1 MRRILVA
8 MNDKSEG
15 IHIDWTRTIAGAL
28 AAVASAV
35 LLSTL
40 GAVGTIIGAAVGSIV
55 VTVSSALF
63 TQGLSSSKR
72 SLAKAQA
79 SAKQKVGIAHAEV
92 RRAER
97 SDDTEAQQGHLEHA
111 DERLEEAHEELDA
124 AALAVSPVSWRQRLR
139 LLPWRRILVGAGAMF
154 LVAVAA
160 ITAFELVAGRS
171 VSSFTGGSSDDS
183 GTTINHVRQGGS
195 GSDEGPSEPSESPEP
210 TDGSSPT
217 DEATPSESPSG
228 SPTGEPTPSDSSSP
242 SPLESSS
249 PSPSE
254 TPAEP
259 QVITSPT
266 P

>member
-1 MRRILVA
+1 MT
-8 MNDKSEG
+8 DKG
-15 IHIDWTRTIAGAL
+15 DGVHIDWTRTIAGAL

-55 VTVSSALF
+55 VTVASALF

-97 SDDTEAQQGHLEHA
+97 ADDTEAQQGHLEHA
-111 DERLEEAHEELDA
+111 DERLEEAHEDLDA
-124 AALAVSPVSWRQRLR
+124 AALAAAPVSWRERLK
-139 LLPWRRILVGAGAMF
+139 LLPWRRILVGAGVMF
-154 LVAVAA
+154 LVAVAV
-160 ITAFELVAGRS
+160 ITVFEVVAGRS
-171 VSSFTGGSSDDS
+171 VSSFTGGTSDDS
-183 GTTINHVRQGGS
+183 GTTINHVREGGS
-195 GSDEGPSEPSESPEP
+195 GRDEDPADPSESPDPSDEASP
-210 TDGSSPT
+210 SDDATPSESPSASST
-217 DEATPSESPSG
+217 DEATPSE
-228 SPTGEPTPSDSSSP
+228 TPTPSP
-242 SPLESSS
+242 VESSS
-249 PSPSE
+249 PSPSG

>member
-1 MRRILVA
+1 
-8 MNDKSEG
+8 MNDKSDG

-63 TQGLSSSKR
+63 AQGLSSSKR

-111 DERLEEAHEELDA
+111 DERLEEAHENLDA
-124 AALAVSPVSWRQRLR
+124 AALAAAPVSWRQRLT
-139 LLPWRRILVGAGAMF
+139 LLPWRRILIGAGVMF
-154 LVAVAA
+154 LVAVAV
-160 ITAFELVAGRS
+160 ITVFEVIAGRS
-171 VSSFTGGSSDDS
+171 VSSFTGGTSDDS

-195 GSDEGPSEPSESPEP
+195 GSDEGPADPTESPSPTDDATPSDDVSPSES
-210 TDGSSPT
+210 TSDSPT
-217 DEATPSESPSG
+217 DEATPSET
-228 SPTGEPTPSDSSSP
+228 PTP
-242 SPLESSS
+242 SPLESST
-249 PSPSE
+249 PSPSG

>member
-1 MRRILVA
+1 
-8 MNDKSEG
+8 MNDKRDG
-15 IHIDWTRTIAGAL
+15 AHIDWTRTIAGAL

-55 VTVSSALF
+55 VTISSALF

-79 SAKQKVGIAHAEV
+79 SAMQKVGIAHAEV

-97 SDDTEAQQGHLEHA
+97 TDDTEVQEGHLEHA

-124 AALAVSPVSWRQRLR
+124 AALAATPPSWRERLT
-139 LLPWRRILVGAGAMF
+139 LLPWRRILVGAGVMF
-154 LVAVAA
+154 LIAVVV
-160 ITAFELVAGRS
+160 ITVFEVIAGRS

-183 GTTINHVRQGGS
+183 GTTINHVREGGS
-195 GSDEGPSEPSESPEP
+195 GRDDRPDPSESP
-210 TDGSSPT
+210 DPT
-217 DEATPSESPSG
+217 DEASPSETPSESPSE
-228 SPTGEPTPSDSSSP
+228 SPTGEATPSETPTPSP
-242 SPLESSS
+242 MESSS

>member
-1 MRRILVA
+1 
-8 MNDKSEG
+8 MNDKRDG
-15 IHIDWTRTIAGAL
+15 AHIDWTRTIAGAL

-55 VTVSSALF
+55 VTISSALF

-79 SAKQKVGIAHAEV
+79 SAMQKVGIAHAEV

-97 SDDTEAQQGHLEHA
+97 TDDTEVQEGHLEHA

-124 AALAVSPVSWRQRLR
+124 AALAATPLSWRQRLA
-139 LLPWRRILVGAGAMF
+139 LLPWRRILIGAGVLF
-154 LVAVAA
+154 LVTVVV
-160 ITAFELVAGRS
+160 ITVFEVIAGRS

-183 GTTINHVRQGGS
+183 GTTINHVREGGS
-195 GSDEGPSEPSESPEP
+195 GRGDDPDPSESPDP
-210 TDGSSPT
+210 TDEASPSETPSETPIESPT
-217 DEATPSESPSG
+217 GEATPSE
-228 SPTGEPTPSDSSSP
+228 TPTPSP
-242 SPLESSS
+242 MESST

>member
-1 MRRILVA
+1 
-8 MNDKSEG
+8 MNDKRDG
-15 IHIDWTRTIAGAL
+15 VHIDWTRTIAGAL

-55 VTVSSALF
+55 VTIASALF

-79 SAKQKVGIAHAEV
+79 SAMQKVGIAHAEV

-97 SDDTEAQQGHLEHA
+97 ADDAEAQQGHLEHA
-111 DERLEEAHEELDA
+111 DERLEQAHEDLDE
-124 AALAVSPVSWRQRLR
+124 AALAATPVSWRQRLE
-139 LLPWRRILVGAGAMF
+139 LLPWRRILIGAGVLF
-154 LVAVAA
+154 L
-160 ITAFELVAGRS
+160 ITVVVITVFEVIAGRS
-171 VSSFTGGSSDDS
+171 VSSFTGGSGDDG
-183 GTTINHVRQGGS
+183 GTTINHVRDGGA
-195 GSDEGPSEPSESPEP
+195 GRNDRPDPSETP
-210 TDGSSPT
+210 DPT
-217 DEATPSESPSG
+217 DEATPSETPSG
-228 SPTGEPTPSDSSSP
+228 SPSETPSGEPTPSETPTP
-242 SPLESSS
+242 SPMESSS

>member
-1 MRRILVA
+1 
-8 MNDKSEG
+8 MNDKSDG
-15 IHIDWTRTIAGAL
+15 AHIDWTRTVAGAL
-28 AAVASAV
+28 AAVASAI

-55 VTVSSALF
+55 VTISSALF

-79 SAKQKVGIAHAEV
+79 SAMQKVGIAHAEV

-97 SDDTEAQQGHLEHA
+97 ADDVEAQEGHLEHA

-124 AALAVSPVSWRQRLR
+124 AALAAAPPSWRERLT
-139 LLPWRRILVGAGAMF
+139 LLPWRRILLGAGVLF
-154 LVAVAA
+154 LIAVVV
-160 ITAFELVAGRS
+160 ITVFEVIAGRS

-183 GTTINHVRQGGS
+183 GTTITHVREGGP
-195 GSDEGPSEPSESPEP
+195 GRGDDPGPSDSPDPTDDASPSE
-210 TDGSSPT
+210 
-217 DEATPSESPSG
+217 TPSESPG
-228 SPTGEPTPSDSSSP
+228 VSPTGEPTPSDAPTP
-242 SPLESSS
+242 SPMESST